1 MDDDYDDDNWE
12 ELGEE
17 VLEEDD
23 DYDMDQTDNDFSKN
37 W

>member
-37 W
+37 